1 MLHPK
6 EYSYMKLN
14 KIFIAISILAAFT
27 FSACDEFED
36 TVTPSPE
43 VPEGCQGVYFPASNP
58 QLIELEPTEATEMT
72 LTIAREVSSG
82 VAEVPIVQ
90 EVNDENV
97 FEVPET
103 VSFADGETEVDFTV
117 TFPTAEE
124 GTTYN
129 LKLAVEGDEFVN
141 PYASELPY
149 VETNATRIQ
158 WVPVEEPMIYVDGA
172 FSGGYGVSSFPMYV
186 EAEKAEIA
194 GAVRYRF
201 KNVYDVPTGS
211 DEDGVYDG
219 YPYND
224 PGDFDESK
232 DYTTTIEIDN
242 RTGEV
247 FMFSHEIGVDWG
259 YGMISIGSL
268 YGNISDDKGKN
279 PLGEKNGDVITFP
292 PSSLYFSE
300 AGYNSGAAYGAS
312 SPTIIYMT
320 KEAFIAAN
328 LKIEDFNDIE
338 YEVISGE
345 VGEFESNAYSEV
357 WNQTIS
363 AAIDVDPENE
373 ESEYKNL
380 FYLSDLY
387 ADGYGLAFYYY
398 EEDGK
403 VIVPENQATGQEYMG
418 QMVYVSPSEEVE
430 TFVEVNSKGV
440 TIYSLGLM
448 FHYEDGT
455 ILGEFSEIF
464 YYSQDAVS
472 YSKADF
478 MGDFVMTGESQFG
491 DGPTEMEVSISE
503 GLDESSLII
512 TGVDYAVE
520 IIASFDATNSILS
533 IAPQTL
539 PDFELSS
546 GTYDATLYTTDAG
559 GVSTT
564 SEIDFTFNMQ
574 GNLVIAESSVGDGYL
589 IDSEAAGGWVDGYY
603 DLVFTPVE
611 DETKSASV
619 DSGNYSGLSVFST
632 LKERT
637 EIEITGP
644 DFSIQGNKMSKESL
658 KRNLSN
664 SVIF

>member
-1 MLHPK
+1 
-6 EYSYMKLN
+6 MKLN
-14 KIFIAISILAAFT
+14 KIFIAISVLAVFT
-27 FSACDEFED
+27 FSACDDFED
-36 TVTPSPE
+36 SVTPSPE

-82 VAEVPIVQ
+82 AVEVPIVQ
-90 EVNDENV
+90 EINDDDV

-103 VSFADGETEVDFTV
+103 VSFADGETEVDFKV
-117 TFPTAEE
+117 TFPTAAE

-141 PYASELPY
+141 PYSSQIPY
-149 VETNATRIQ
+149 VEANATRIQ
-158 WVPVEEPMIYVDGA
+158 WVSVDEPMIYVDGA
-172 FSGGYGVSSFPMYV
+172 FSGGYGVSSYPMYV
-186 EAEKAEIA
+186 QAEKAEVS

-201 KNVYDVPTGS
+201 KNVYDVATGT
-211 DEDGVYDG
+211 DEDGIHDG

-242 RTGEV
+242 ATGEV
-247 FMFSHEIGVDWG
+247 FMFAHEIGVDWG

-268 YGNISDDKGKN
+268 FGNISDDKDAN
-279 PLGEKNGDVITFP
+279 PLGRKNGDVITFP
-292 PSSLYFSE
+292 ASSLYFSE
-300 AGYNSGAAYGAS
+300 AGYNNGAAYGAS

-328 LKIEDFNDIE
+328 LKIEDFNDVE
-338 YEVISGE
+338 YEEIPGE
-345 VGEFESNAYSEV
+345 VGEYESNAYSDV
-357 WNQTIS
+357 WSQSIS
-363 AAIDVDPENE
+363 AAIDADPDNE

-387 ADGYGLAFYYY
+387 AGGYGLAFYYY

-403 VIVPENQATGQEYMG
+403 VIIPENQATGLEYMG
-418 QMVYVSPSEEVE
+418 QMVYVSPSGDID
-430 TFVEVNSKGV
+430 TSVEVNSKGV

-464 YYSQDAVS
+464 YYSEEAVS
-472 YSKADF
+472 YSKSDF
-478 MGDFVMTGESQFG
+478 MGDFIMSGESQFG

-503 GLDESSLII
+503 GSDESSLII

-520 IIASFDATNSILS
+520 IIADFDAANSMLS

-546 GTYDATLYTTDAG
+546 GVYDATLYTTDAG

-564 SEIDFTFNMQ
+564 SVIDFTFNMQ
-574 GNLVIAESSVGDGYL
+574 GNLIIAESSVGDGYL

-611 DETKSASV
+611 EETKSASV
-619 DSGNYSGLSVFST
+619 EAGSYRGLTVFST

-637 EIEITGP
+637 EDVVSGP
-644 DFSIQGNKMSKESL
+644 DFSIQGNKMSKKSL
-658 KRNLSN
+658 KKNLPN

>member
-1 MLHPK
+1 
-6 EYSYMKLN
+6 MKLN